1 MTLPASVLE
10 RFSSAILRNSGL
22 HLASSVGGG
31 GLNDRAGLPLGVG
44 PLDELLP
51 DGGLYRGGVTEIAV
65 AGTAL
70 GTSLALSAC
79 RAAETEARRA
89 GGEVAWNAF
98 VDPSGSLFAPGVAR
112 AQVSLER
119 LLVVRPPVEAIGR
132 VAVRLVGSQAFAVTI
147 IDTVGVPGASLAV
160 ELGSWPRIVRRLSMA
175 LEGSKAVVL
184 LLTDLKAPRPLPLPV
199 AARLELTRFELDRLV
214 VRVAK
219 DRHGRVTAPRSI
231 AWSGSTLSSPAESVS
246 APAEDRKLGNERPGA
261 APDVQELGT
270 REPVKLGGACA

>member
-1 MTLPASVLE
+1 
-10 RFSSAILRNSGL
+10 
-22 HLASSVGGG
+22 VGGR
-31 GLNDRAGLPLGVG
+31 GLEDRAGLPLGVG

-51 DGGLYRGGVTEIAV
+51 DGGLLRGGVTEIAV

-89 GGEVAWNAF
+89 GGEVPWNAF
-98 VDPSGSLFAPGVAR
+98 IDPSSSLFAPGVAR

-119 LLVVRPPVEAIGR
+119 LLVVRPPLEAIGR

-175 LEGSKAVVL
+175 LDGSKAVVL

-219 DRHGRVTAPRSI
+219 DRHGRVSAPRSI
-231 AWSGSTLSSPAESVS
+231 AWAGSTVGGLA
-246 APAEDRKLGNERPGA
+246 APAEDRKLESERPGA
-261 APDVQELGT
+261 APGAQELGAH
-270 REPVKLGGACA
+270 EPVKLGGACA